1 MISKALAIISVIF
14 LGTVVTVVSAQTQ
27 GYGPPTEIV
36 KESLPATPLVYAA
49 DGFVWVALTVYVFM
63 LWRRIGRVERE
74 LADVNAKLTSRR

>member
-1 MISKALAIISVIF
+1 MISKALAIISVI
-14 LGTVVTVVSAQTQ
+14 LAGTVVTVVNAQTQ
-27 GYGPPTEIV
+27 GYGPPTEIG

-49 DGFVWVALTVYVFM
+49 YGFVWVALTVYVFM

>member
-1 MISKALAIISVIF
+1 MISKALAIISMIL
-14 LGTVVTVVSAQTQ
+14 LGTVVSAQTQ

-49 DGFVWVALTVYVFM
+49 YGFVWVALTVYVFM

-74 LADVNAKLTSRR
+74 IADVNAKLTSRR